1 MGTFA
6 EVCYSAFTWEVDGMG
21 KARCAVCSTGKGRR
35 LCDLNGHSRICAP
48 CCARMRGPQCEGC
61 IYWEQARSY
70 SRSREQRPSLELI
83 MIPRDV
89 SDQVD
94 GAMELASRAQLD
106 EAEGIV
112 LPLLE
117 EYGDL
122 DVVQHAVGVIR
133 ALQGRTD
140 EALEHFGCAIAI
152 CPDFTEAWF
161 NKACAHRERLEIGPM
176 IRCFQT
182 VVEIGDPDE
191 SHVREAA
198 EEIRR
203 LEEVIRDSDGLSLDR
218 YLHLM
223 DVFNGA
229 STEMARGKWERAIRG
244 FRRCSPR
251 TRATSS
257 RTATLASAAPFSVDA
272 RKRSHLSTRPS
283 PSSPATSLHRP
294 IAPPF

>member
-1 MGTFA
+1 
-6 EVCYSAFTWEVDGMG
+6 
-21 KARCAVCSTGKGRR
+21 
-35 LCDLNGHSRICAP
+35 
-48 CCARMRGPQCEGC
+48 
-61 IYWEQARSY
+61 
-70 SRSREQRPSLELI
+70 

-106 EAEGIV
+106 EAEGIA

-229 STEMARGKWERAIRG
+229 STEMARGKWERAIAG
-244 FRRCSPR
+244 FQKVLAENPRHVQSHGNIGLCCAFLGRRQE
-251 TRATSS
+251 A
-257 RTATLASAAPFSVDA
+257 LASLDAALALEPGYELA
-272 RKRSHLSTRPS
+272 QTKRAAVLRLGGGEALPPRFRQCDYYVEKHNLPPASPELRAGASRSAGRLSRAPAGRSPGRPS
-283 PSSPATSLHRP
+283 AGR
-294 IAPPF
+294 